1 MKLET
6 DWPLNWF
13 EEFWNKYPRRI
24 AKKDAAR
31 ALDKVR
37 RSGEV
42 EFQALLKA
50 VENFARSVKGKDPQ
64 YIPHPATWINGGR
77 WDDELGPPSV
87 DNGSWRIERAVQETM
102 ARRRMQ

>member
-1 MKLET
+1 MLSAN
-6 DWPLNWF
+6 DWPSDWF
-13 EEFWNKYPRRI
+13 EQFWKLYPRRI

-42 EFQALLKA
+42 EFLALLTA
-50 VENFARSVKGKDPQ
+50 VENFARSVRGKDPQ

-77 WDDELGPPSV
+77 WDDELAAPIES
-87 DNGSWRIERAVQETM
+87 DTAWRSRKAYEETM